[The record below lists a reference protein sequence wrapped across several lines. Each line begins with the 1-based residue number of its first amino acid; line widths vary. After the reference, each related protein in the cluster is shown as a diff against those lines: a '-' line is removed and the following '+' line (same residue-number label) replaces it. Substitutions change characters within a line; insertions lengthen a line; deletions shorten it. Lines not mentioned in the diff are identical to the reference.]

1 MGIPARWKWRASLAL
16 LGLAVILIASSA
28 ITRAWE
34 FWDVGS
40 NSWTD
45 RWKGDGEQFLRGAA
59 IADRDLFGDSFTT
72 VKYLK
77 QGWTPSESMWFYN
90 VTQGSALLPYDAFMS
105 LESAGTT
112 ELFRSNANINRFRY
126 LPQKATLS
134 NPDAL
139 PIGFVK
145 TTYKGKDYLGF
156 TCAACHTGQINYKGT
171 GIRIDGAPAA
181 ADNDLFI
188 GDLAKSLRTT
198 LTEDGARKRF
208 VAKMQERRRG
218 RSEQEILDELK
229 VFAQR
234 VTVYDVEDRSSTDY
248 GYFRLDAFG
257 RIYNRVLEHVLND
270 KQLMSVMQEL
280 VEDGKW
286 TKADMDAVL
295 DKQRLSNV
303 LDDDQRDQIIERAT
317 QVLPIRPLLH
327 LRNRLFNPPNAPV
340 SYPFLWD
347 IPQHDYVQ
355 WNGIVAN
362 AGLGG
367 VGRDTGEAI
376 GVFSILDWS
385 EKRGFSASALIS
397 GQRLTDRYISF
408 KSSINV
414 RNLRKIEQQLVS
426 LQSPQWPEDILPP
439 IDKARKARGAVV
451 FENYCVSC
459 HASIVRD
466 DPERRVV
473 AHMSRL
479 ADIGTDRKMAEN
491 SANYTG
497 LSGILRNQYVG
508 TAVGDVLISERAP
521 VAALLTKATFSVV
534 ATTDPSRNFMIR
546 GFQWLYN
553 LGDAFFR
560 NRIKPSIKE
569 GDYDPDTTADPFA
582 SLRAYKAR
590 SLNGIWA
597 TAPYLHNGSVPTL
610 YDLLLPKKLPGDPDA
625 GEYRPDKFEVGSR
638 EFDPEK
644 VGMRSAGYEGFHFNV
659 IHVGNSNAGHDYGT
673 RRRSLGNDRFEEA
686 LTREQRLDLLEYLKS
701 L

>member
-1 MGIPARWKWRASLAL
+1 MGIPARWKGRASLAL
-16 LGLAVILIASSA
+16 LGLAVVLLASSA

-181 ADNDLFI
+181 ADNDMFI
-188 GDLAKSLRTT
+188 GELAKSLRTT
-198 LTEDGARKRF
+198 LTEDGPRRRF
-208 VAKMQERRRG
+208 VTKMQERRRG

-295 DKQRLSNV
+295 DKQRLSHV

-408 KSSINV
+408 KSSINI
-414 RNLRKIEQQLVS
+414 RNLRKIEQQLVG

-439 IDKARKARGAVV
+439 IDKARRARGAVV
-451 FENYCVSC
+451 FENYCVRC
-459 HASIVRD
+459 HAPIVRD

-473 AHMSRL
+473 AFMSRL
-479 ADIGTDRKMAEN
+479 ADIGTDPKMAEN
-491 SANYTG
+491 SANYAG

-673 RRRSLGNDRFEEA
+673 RRRSLGNDGFEEA

>member
-16 LGLAVILIASSA
+16 PGLAVILIASSA

-45 RWKGDGEQFLRGAA
+45 RWKGDGERFLRGAA

-112 ELFRSNANINRFRY
+112 ELFRTNANINRFRY

-181 ADNDLFI
+181 ADNDQFI
-188 GDLAKSLRTT
+188 GELAKSLRTT
-198 LTEDGARKRF
+198 LTEDGPRKRF

-248 GYFRLDAFG
+248 GYSRLDAFG

-295 DKQRLSNV
+295 DKQRLSHV

-317 QVLPIRPLLH
+317 QVLPIRALLY

-385 EKRGFSASALIS
+385 EKRGFSPFALIS

-459 HASIVRD
+459 HAPIVRD

-479 ADIGTDRKMAEN
+479 ADIGTDPKMAEN

-508 TAVGDVLISERAP
+508 TAVGDLLISDRAP

-534 ATTDPSRNFMIR
+534 ATTDPSRNFVIR

>member
-673 RRRSLGNDRFEEA
+673 RRRSLGNDSFEEA